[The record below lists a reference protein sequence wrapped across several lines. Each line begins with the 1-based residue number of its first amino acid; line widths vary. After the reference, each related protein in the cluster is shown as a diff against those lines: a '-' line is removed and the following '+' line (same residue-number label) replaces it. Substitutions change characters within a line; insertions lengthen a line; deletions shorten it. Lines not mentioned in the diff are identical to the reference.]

1 MSFRTE
7 PVLAPSIEEL
17 APPAW
22 ALALALLAALIAQAS
37 FVPLLSIR
45 GAFPSLVLVLVIWY
59 ALHSGLREAAL
70 YGTLA
75 GACED
80 ALAGTTGVAW
90 MVSTAFVAVIAGALG
105 AFPLSRTRTGS
116 AAIVT
121 LLTLVRFIMFLM
133 VERLEGRPLVLI
145 TPHLHG
151 VLWQSLFNALLLAL
165 ALTVQARVVAQR
177 AARH

>member
-1 MSFRTE
+1 
-7 PVLAPSIEEL
+7 
-17 APPAW
+17 
-22 ALALALLAALIAQAS
+22 
-37 FVPLLSIR
+37 
-45 GAFPSLVLVLVIWY
+45 
-59 ALHSGLREAAL
+59 
-70 YGTLA
+70 
-75 GACED
+75 
-80 ALAGTTGVAW
+80 

-121 LLTLVRFIMFLM
+121 LLTLVRFIMFLI